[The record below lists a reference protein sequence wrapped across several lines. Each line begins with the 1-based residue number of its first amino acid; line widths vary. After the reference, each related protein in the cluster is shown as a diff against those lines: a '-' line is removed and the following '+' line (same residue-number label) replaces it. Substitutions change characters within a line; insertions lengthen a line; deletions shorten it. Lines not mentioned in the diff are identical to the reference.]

1 MGSQRCGLQV
11 ETKGFQWRCAA
22 GSEHEHADPSV
33 TLGTCE
39 SSHVDTV
46 GSKGDCPSLWLSWG
60 TVSEHMDPMGESGA
74 ELYRTEAIHGS
85 GGRQIWFVVGVGCS
99 ALDNTHCTF
108 QKPEESILKAFT
120 TKD

>member
-85 GGRQIWFVVGVGCS
+85 GGRQIWFVVGVGVGAS
-99 ALDNTHCTF
+99 
-108 QKPEESILKAFT
+108 EEDERQEELQGAEGRNP
-120 TKD
+120 